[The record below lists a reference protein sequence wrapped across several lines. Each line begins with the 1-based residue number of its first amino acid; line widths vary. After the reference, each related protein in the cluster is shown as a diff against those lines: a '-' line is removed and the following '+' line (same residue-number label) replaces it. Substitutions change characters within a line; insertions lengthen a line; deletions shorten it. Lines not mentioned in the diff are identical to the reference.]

1 MNRCARVLLIGAED
15 EENLAIR
22 SLSAY
27 LRRHGHTACLA
38 GFTHPG
44 DADGVVKLI
53 RRFSPDIVAVSA
65 AFQCKADAIFTMLQR
80 LRDGGYRGHIVVGG
94 HFPTFEYRR
103 ILETQAA
110 IDSVLRYEGEHGIL
124 QLADAVV
131 GGTGLQG
138 VPNLVYRASGGLA
151 ENPCACQFMD
161 LDELPFPDRN
171 KRAHQRLGERFAT
184 LISSRGCWH
193 ASCLYCCIGAFHR
206 EKPRKFAQRS
216 AASVAEEIA
225 HLHHRK
231 GVNLFQFHDDNFV
244 LASPELTC
252 TRVKDIHR
260 ELLARDVRVAELA
273 FLIKARPDVV
283 DNAVAE
289 ALGELGCVGVFLGV
303 ENATESGLHALCR
316 GADLAGIERSLTCLT
331 RQGIAVTYNLL
342 VFHPH
347 ATMDEIRANVAFA
360 RKHPTLP
367 FDFGRAEIV
376 AGSPLERQVVS
387 EGTRCGSWPMW
398 DYRLRDPV
406 VQRAFD
412 VNRSTFR
419 APHSRYSALM
429 HALIALCYHAAA
441 MRRLHAG
448 RSAEAMA
455 AAVADL
461 IASANRFVAGRIEE
475 MIALAEG
482 QADEASVKELG
493 EALHAGCREHLKKA
507 NSLRREMLR
516 LQAAEHVFQWFG
528 IRQMVQELPLA
539 GLFGVRGGAESAS
552 RSTL

>member
-1 MNRCARVLLIGAED
+1 
-15 EENLAIR
+15 
-22 SLSAY
+22 
-27 LRRHGHTACLA
+27 
-38 GFTHPG
+38 
-44 DADGVVKLI
+44 
-53 RRFSPDIVAVSA
+53 
-65 AFQCKADAIFTMLQR
+65 
-80 LRDGGYRGHIVVGG
+80 
-94 HFPTFEYRR
+94 
-103 ILETQAA
+103 
-110 IDSVLRYEGEHGIL
+110 
-124 QLADAVV
+124 
-131 GGTGLQG
+131 
-138 VPNLVYRASGGLA
+138 
-151 ENPCACQFMD
+151 MD

-171 KRAHQRLGERFAT
+171 KRAHRRLGERFAT
-184 LISSRGCWH
+184 LVSSRGCWH

-231 GVNLFQFHDDNFV
+231 GVNLLQFHDDNFV

-376 AGSPLERQVVS
+376 AGSSLERQVVS
-387 EGTRCGSWPMW
+387 EGMRCGSWPMW

-441 MRRLHAG
+441 PSGKAVAVPVLGQQHPGRHEVLLHA
-448 RSAEAMA
+448 
-455 AAVADL
+455 
-461 IASANRFVAGRIEE
+461 
-475 MIALAEG
+475 
-482 QADEASVKELG
+482 
-493 EALHAGCREHLKKA
+493 
-507 NSLRREMLR
+507 LRA
-516 LQAAEHVFQWFG
+516 QG
-528 IRQMVQELPLA
+528 PSNTPPGPLA
-539 GLFGVRGGAESAS
+539 ANQRDGILVDWNRQPAYYLRHEADRGQVLLPVRLAPVHECAVVHLRPRKERAAIGKS
-552 RSTL
+552 